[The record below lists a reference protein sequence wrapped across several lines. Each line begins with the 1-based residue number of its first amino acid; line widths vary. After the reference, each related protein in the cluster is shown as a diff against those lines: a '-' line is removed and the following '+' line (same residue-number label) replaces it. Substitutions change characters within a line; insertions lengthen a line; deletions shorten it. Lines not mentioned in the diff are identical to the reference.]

1 MLKFIL
7 GLLVGYCV
15 SDNKDIVKKYFN
27 MFIDWCKKCIKSL
40 IQTIKLIINKDFYRK
55 AQKNITYLV

>member
-27 MFIDWCKKCIKSL
+27 MFIDWCKKMYKRFNSN
-40 IQTIKLIINKDFYRK
+40 NKT
-55 AQKNITYLV
+55 NN